1 MLNHLF
7 KGDILKQST
16 SSLHTY
22 LIVVSCLLGLGIVMV
37 ASSSMA
43 IAYANYQTP
52 FYYVIRQAI
61 FLIAGSAGAFA
72 ISRVPMSVWAALARP
87 LLLVAFLMLALL
99 FVPGIGRE
107 VNGSLRWIRIGPIGL
122 QVSEFA
128 KLCLLMYFAAYCAQH
143 EQALRS
149 RPWAF
154 LKPLIPALLMCGL
167 IILQPDFGAVVV
179 VMSCCMG
186 VLFLVGVPLWSFA
199 LMVCAGLAA
208 MAGLAVSAPYRF
220 ERLTAFLNP
229 WADQYDS
236 GYQLTQAL
244 IAFGRGDW
252 FGMGLGSGVQKL
264 LYLPE
269 AHTDFIFAVIAEELG
284 LFGALVVL
292 LLYGF
297 LALLGFKVGQQASQ
311 QGKSFHAYLAYGL
324 SLWMGMQ
331 AFIAMGVNMGL
342 LPTKGLTLPLI
353 SSGGSSLM
361 ITLAAIGLLV
371 RIHIEIKS

>member
-1 MLNHLF
+1 M
-7 KGDILKQST
+7 KYST
-16 SSLHTY
+16 STTSLQSY
-22 LIVVSCLLGLGIVMV
+22 LIVACSLLGLGLVMV

-43 IAYANYQTP
+43 IANANFQSP
-52 FYYVIRQAI
+52 FYYVIRQAVFLLI
-61 FLIAGSAGAFA
+61 GGVGAVVLSRIPLSLIAS
-72 ISRVPMSVWAALARP
+72 LARP
-87 LLLVAFLMLALL
+87 LLLLAFVMLALL
-99 FVPGIGRE
+99 FIPGIGRE
-107 VNGSLRWIRIGPIGL
+107 VNGSLRWIRLGPIGI

-128 KLCLLMYFAAYCAQH
+128 KLCLLIYFAAYCAQH
-143 EQALRS
+143 ETTLRTHA
-149 RPWAF
+149 WAF
-154 LKPLIPALLMCGL
+154 IKPLVPAFLMCAMIL
-167 IILQPDFGAVVV
+167 LQPDFGTVVV
-179 VMSCCMG
+179 ILSCCMG

-199 LMVCAGLAA
+199 LMVCLGLVA
-208 MAGLAVSAPYRF
+208 MAGLAISEPYRF
-220 ERLTAFLNP
+220 QRLTAFLNP

-269 AHTDFIFAVIAEELG
+269 AHTDFIYAVIAEELG
-284 LFGALVVL
+284 LVGALVVL
-292 LLYGF
+292 LLYAL
-297 LALLGFKVGQQASQ
+297 LAFLGFKVGQQAHQ

-361 ITLAAIGLLV
+361 ITLAAIGLLARV
-371 RIHIEIKS
+371 HIEVKQ